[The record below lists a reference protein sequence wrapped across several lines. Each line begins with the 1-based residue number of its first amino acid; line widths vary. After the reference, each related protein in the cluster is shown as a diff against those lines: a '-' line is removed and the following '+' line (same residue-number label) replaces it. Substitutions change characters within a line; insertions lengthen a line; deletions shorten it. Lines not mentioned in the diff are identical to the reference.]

1 MNKTINFCGDSFCKK
16 LESPAWTYLLAE
28 LLNCKILG
36 GGKDGAAHEHAIRT
50 FDEIADYTVFCWTE
64 PHRLYHSDYSLNTA
78 SAEYN
83 KKSNKVY
90 AAAYAYYKYVHDYN
104 YGIERQMREL
114 YWFDHEVLS
123 KYSGKIVHCWC
134 FEQTY
139 DWKHGAV
146 YNESLKALEKNHS
159 GMINHFNKEQN
170 YNLAHELYN
179 LIRRTYG

>member
-1 MNKTINFCGDSFCKK
+1 MAKTINFCGDSFC
-16 LESPAWTYLLAE
+16 ENIEPSAWTYILADLLG
-28 LLNCKILG
+28 CDIV
-36 GGKDGAAHEHAIRT
+36 GKGKAGSAHEHAIQS
-50 FDEIADYTVFCWTE
+50 FDETADITVFCWTE
-64 PHRLYHSDYSLNTA
+64 PDRLYHPTYPINSS
-78 SAEYN
+78 SALHF
-83 KKSNKVY
+83 KSKNRLY
-90 AAAYAYYKYVHDYN
+90 AAAHAYYTYVHDFDYSKTK
-104 YGIERQMREL
+104 QMREL

-159 GMINHFNKEQN
+159 GRINHFTEEQN